1 MSDSPSITP
10 TIEVESL
17 TKRYGRIKAIDRV
30 SFTVMPG
37 QIVGFL
43 GPNGAGKSTTMRILC
58 GLMPATEGVARI
70 CGIPVA
76 SEPYL
81 IKRHIGYMPEHNPL
95 PEGMRVVEYLR
106 YRAALKGLPVRKI
119 KTAVNEV
126 MDLCDLR
133 RKAARRV
140 IGQLSKGYRQRVGIA
155 DAVLGKPDVIIMDEP
170 TIGLDPH
177 QVLGI
182 RKLIDQLRGEMTVML
197 SSHILPE
204 IEMSCDKI
212 IIINQGRIV
221 ANGDSRSLRAEFVPQ
236 TTYRLHVQTGGN
248 PTALEP
254 LLKRIHAELK
264 ITEEGYTDA
273 DGFQYL
279 LLEAPQDAAIAEPL
293 LAALAASSRR
303 VNELARMEPNLEDIF
318 MAATKRSWEESIAPF
333 AGRKLYLPRQA
344 PGGVVEV
351 SATGGDAGS
360 SAGAG
365 STDVISGGDST
376 NASASGNAGAS
387 TSGNSTPTATKDDS
401 SSR

>member
-1 MSDSPSITP
+1 MSDSPSTTP
-10 TIEVESL
+10 TIEVDAL
-17 TKRYGRIKAIDRV
+17 TKRYGRIKAIDKV

-106 YRAALKGLPVRKI
+106 YRAHLKGLPVRGLKA
-119 KTAVNEV
+119 AVDEV
-126 MDLCDLR
+126 MELCDLR

-182 RKLIDQLRGEMTVML
+182 RKLIDQLRGQMTVML

-236 TTYRLHVQTGGN
+236 ITYRLNVQTRGN
-248 PTALEP
+248 PAALEA
-254 LLKRIHAELK
+254 LLPQVHADLSV
-264 ITEEGYTDA
+264 TERGHTDA

-279 LLEAPQDAAIAEPL
+279 LLEAPSGVAVAEPL
-293 LAALAASSRR
+293 LALLAGAGIRLR
-303 VNELARMEPNLEDIF
+303 ELARMEPNLEDIF

-333 AGRKLYLPRQA
+333 AGRKLHLPHPNA
-344 PGGVVEV
+344 PESAAGG
-351 SATGGDAGS
+351 ANA
-360 SAGAG
+360 AG
-365 STDVISGGDST
+365 STGANSAASPAT
-376 NASASGNAGAS
+376 PSKPASA
-387 TSGNSTPTATKDDS
+387 TTAQRPAAPEYDPDE
-401 SSR
+401 

>member
-1 MSDSPSITP
+1 MMAFHNSTSQKMSDSPMTTP
-10 TIEVESL
+10 TIEVETL

-58 GLMPATEGVARI
+58 GLMPATEGIARI

-81 IKRHIGYMPEHNPL
+81 TKGHIGYMPEHNPL

-106 YRAALKGLPVRKI
+106 YRARLKGLPIRGLKA
-119 KTAVNEV
+119 AVDEV
-126 MDLCDLR
+126 MELCDLR

-155 DAVLGKPDVIIMDEP
+155 DAVLGKPSVIIMDEP

-182 RKLIDQLRGEMTVML
+182 RKLIDQLREQKMTVML

-221 ANGDSRSLRAEFVPQ
+221 ANGDSRSLRAEFVPL
-236 TTYRLHVQTGGN
+236 TSYRLHLQTGGN
-248 PTALEP
+248 ADWLQALLSGVNPALKVSEQSSPDAEGFQYFLLQAPEQALVAEP
-254 LLKRIHAELK
+254 LLKA
-264 ITEEGYTDA
+264 
-273 DGFQYL
+273 F
-279 LLEAPQDAAIAEPL
+279 AAQG
-293 LAALAASSRR
+293 RR
-303 VNELARMEPNLEDIF
+303 VRELARMEPNLEDIF
-318 MAATKRSWEESIAPF
+318 MAATRRSWEENIAPF
-333 AGRKLYLPRQA
+333 ADRKLATA
-344 PGGVVEV
+344 PAAVQPGQPAP
-351 SATGGDAGS
+351 ATAR
-360 SAGAG
+360 
-365 STDVISGGDST
+365 
-376 NASASGNAGAS
+376 
-387 TSGNSTPTATKDDS
+387 TATTTAEPDPDE
-401 SSR
+401 